1 MWRSRAAAVAV
12 LAGLSSVLCFYGL
25 GANGVH
31 EADEALHVRASLE
44 MFQAGAWWSPTAF
57 GESYYNKPAL
67 PLWLMAMSYRLL
79 GPTVFAARLWP
90 AAFAVAAVLATFAL
104 GAARKVSAGFVA
116 GLMLATTYPFVYI
129 HCARTAD
136 FDTLML
142 FSFVG
147 STILFVRALDTN
159 RGWVACAALAALAS
173 HGKNFAGTVPALVF
187 VLATVLCRPRYRP
200 TRRCAVLCGCVFIAV
215 NLAWL
220 APAAALHGWPFLHQY
235 VGEEVLARPYRPGS
249 LTVAGAFRTYGWR
262 FVVGF
267 FPWSIV
273 ALLAL
278 FEDVRKA
285 IRHRDSLSVVTLC
298 WIAVLSIVLC
308 TVLRQGHQWYATPLF
323 PFFAV
328 SAARFLVGPDARPT
342 WSQRLR
348 SAACLLAV
356 AAAIGLQIS
365 PDANP
370 FVLLSPPRPMV
381 LSRAGLPRA
390 LLLSAVALA
399 GAIAGARLSRWPGTA
414 TLRRGL
420 QLELVTVL
428 VLSVAAL
435 LDVLRPLAMVD
446 YRNAYERVRETLISA
461 RGARTGMLV
470 VSMPAKYNNALTRY
484 YFGDLPGLQTE
495 YLLNAPRAAVAR
507 TRRAPGLAF
516 CLLIS
521 ELRQVPL
528 RFASSGETIASAE
541 ERRPS
546 GAPTVYLSL
555 LKIDRPALPRGDG
568 VAAGSREA
576 R

>member
-12 LAGLSSVLCFYGL
+12 LAALSSVLCFYGL

-31 EADEALHVRASLE
+31 EVDEALHVRASLE
-44 MFQAGAWWSPTAF
+44 MFEAGAWWSPTAF
-57 GESYYNKPAL
+57 GEPYYNKPAF

-90 AAFAVAAVLATFAL
+90 AAFAVAAVLATFTL
-104 GAARKVSAGFVA
+104 GAVRSVGAGFVA
-116 GLMLATTYPFVYI
+116 GLMLATTYPFVYD
-129 HCARTAD
+129 HCARAAD
-136 FDTLML
+136 FDTVML

-173 HGKNFAGTVPALVF
+173 HGKNFAGTAPALVF
-187 VLATVLCRPRYRP
+187 VIAIVLCRPRYRP
-200 TRRCAVLCGCVFIAV
+200 TRKCAIVCGCVFIAV

-220 APAAALHGWPFLHQY
+220 APMAALHGWPFLHQY
-235 VGEEVLARPYRPGS
+235 VGEEVLKRPYWPKS
-249 LTVAGAFRTYGWR
+249 FTVGGVFWTYAWQLLA
-262 FVVGF
+262 GF

-273 ALLAL
+273 AIIALL
-278 FEDVRKA
+278 EDARKA

-298 WIAVLSIVLC
+298 WIVVLGIVLC
-308 TVLRQGHQWYATPLF
+308 TVLRRGNQWYATPLF

-328 SAARFLVGPDARPT
+328 SAARFLVGADARPT
-342 WSQRLR
+342 WSQQLR
-348 SAACLLAV
+348 SGACLLAI
-356 AAAIGLQIS
+356 AAAIGFQIS

-370 FVLLSPPRPMV
+370 FALWSLARPTA

-390 LLLSAVALA
+390 LLLGVVALA
-399 GAIAGARLSRWPGTA
+399 GAIAGAGLSRGAGTA
-414 TLRRGL
+414 TLRRRP
-420 QLELVTVL
+420 QLAAVL

-461 RGARTGMLV
+461 RGANPAMLV
-470 VSMPAKYNNALTRY
+470 VSMPAKYNNVVTRY
-484 YFGDLPGLQTE
+484 YFGDLPGLRTE

-507 TRRAPGLAF
+507 ARRAPGLTF

-521 ELRQVPL
+521 ELRQVHL
-528 RFASSGETIASAE
+528 RFASPDETIVSAE
-541 ERRPS
+541 ERRPF

-555 LKIDRPALPRGDG
+555 LKIDSSALPRGDG
-568 VAAGSREA
+568 VAAGSHEA